1 MNRKELQAREI
12 WLIDLIEREGERD
25 GLLSMAEHPR
35 YRELVKIQGLLY
47 PVIAMSEVLVIHKST
62 ITQNIG
68 EGANGKEKAIERQ
81 ANVS

>member
-35 YRELVKIQGLLY
+35 YPELIALQNKLY
-47 PVIAMSEVLVIHKST
+47 KPE
-62 ITQNIG
+62 
-68 EGANGKEKAIERQ
+68 EEE
-81 ANVS
+81 